1 MTLIFPEN
9 LPLTSIFK
17 KLHIDKPISSI
28 IKTYPSIKSKQT
40 NMKSIDEL
48 KIVFPYISESELQST
63 VNTLNGDLDKA
74 KDVLFNLNSQKNEE
88 LPIGNE
94 NKTKLGKKRK
104 IDDEEIEFN
113 LNSSHV
119 GCMSNNNIDLHGNK
133 EVNRIINSHSYSQGQ
148 VSSNKQEHRT
158 NQVSHINKDIVYII
172 KKASLQLSEEKE
184 GNEEEILKRLFE
196 EIEKDGLISNYD
208 HIQYDDKENY
218 YRVKYINKNLTQ
230 FIIELL
236 NKMDS
241 IEENRHMNE
250 KLSYEIDKLTEV
262 KFKLRSMNSILKE
275 NIKKKEIEM
284 KNCFFSKNM
293 IVK

>member
-17 KLHIDKPISSI
+17 KLHIDKPISSK
-28 IKTYPSIKSKQT
+28 IKTYASLKSKQT

-48 KIVFPYISESELQST
+48 KIVFPYISESELQNT

-74 KDVLFNLNSQKNEE
+74 KDVLFSLNSQKNEE
-88 LPIGNE
+88 PVGNE
-94 NKTKLGKKRK
+94 YKMKLGKKRK
-104 IDDEEIEFN
+104 IDDDESELKSN
-113 LNSSHV
+113 LNSGLL
-119 GCMSNNNIDLHGNK
+119 GCMSHSHIDSNASK
-133 EVNRIINSHSYSQGQ
+133 DMIINANNYNHSQCQ
-148 VSSNKQEHRT
+148 VSLNKQDHS
-158 NQVSHINKDIVYII
+158 NQANHINKDIVYII

-184 GNEEEILKRLFE
+184 GNEEGILKVLFE
-196 EIEKDGLISNYD
+196 EIEKNGLISNYD

-218 YRVKYINKNLTQ
+218 YRIKYINKNLTQ

-236 NKMDS
+236 KKMDS

-250 KLSYEIDKLTEV
+250 RLSYEISKLNEV
-262 KFKLRSMNSILKE
+262 KYKLKSMNSILKE
-275 NIKKKEIEM
+275 NIKNKEIEM
-284 KNCFFSKNM
+284 KNCFLSKNM

>member
-17 KLHIDKPISSI
+17 KLHIDKPISSK
-28 IKTYPSIKSKQT
+28 IKTYASLKSKQT

-48 KIVFPYISESELQST
+48 KIVFPYISESELQNT

-74 KDVLFNLNSQKNEE
+74 KDVLFSLNSQKNEE
-88 LPIGNE
+88 PVGNE
-94 NKTKLGKKRK
+94 NKMKLRKKRK
-104 IDDEEIEFN
+104 IDDDESELKSN
-113 LNSSHV
+113 LNSGLL
-119 GCMSNNNIDLHGNK
+119 GCMSHSHIDSNASKDMIIKANNYN
-133 EVNRIINSHSYSQGQ
+133 HSQCQ
-148 VSSNKQEHRT
+148 VSLNKQDHS
-158 NQVSHINKDIVYII
+158 NQANHINKDIVYII

-184 GNEEEILKRLFE
+184 GNEEGILKVLFE
-196 EIEKDGLISNYD
+196 EIEKNGLISNYD

-218 YRVKYINKNLTQ
+218 YRIKYINKNLTQ

-236 NKMDS
+236 KKMDS

-250 KLSYEIDKLTEV
+250 RLSYEISKLNEV
-262 KFKLRSMNSILKE
+262 KLKLKSINSILKE
-275 NIKKKEIEM
+275 NIKNKEIEM
-284 KNCFFSKNM
+284 KNCFLSKNM